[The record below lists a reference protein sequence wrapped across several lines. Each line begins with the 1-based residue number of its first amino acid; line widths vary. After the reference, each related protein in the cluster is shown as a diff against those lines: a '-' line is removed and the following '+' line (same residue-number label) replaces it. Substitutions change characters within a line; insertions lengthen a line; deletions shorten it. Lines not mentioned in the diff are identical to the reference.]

1 MVSRGVFRLSA
12 VWCWRRCNSHLLS
25 IIIVPVLPACA
36 VSLSHRVSVSLQSG
50 SGSFLENEAV
60 IPIFFPIIIVPIL
73 QACTSVSLAEFS
85 VSLQSGSC
93 SFMEMLL
100 LLLFL
105 PVSLPGVHE
114 TTNSESSSSG
124 LYSLSRSF
132 PSLYYM
138 VIVHS
143 RRGCNHLPISFP
155 GVHETTLKRRVS
167 SFFRPVVLWPQCLSR
182 SFPSF

>member
-1 MVSRGVFRLSA
+1 
-12 VWCWRRCNSHLLS
+12 
-25 IIIVPVLPACA
+25 
-36 VSLSHRVSVSLQSG
+36 
-50 SGSFLENEAV
+50 
-60 IPIFFPIIIVPIL
+60 
-73 QACTSVSLAEFS
+73 
-85 VSLQSGSC
+85 
-93 SFMEMLL
+93 MEMLL

-114 TTNSESSSSG
+114 TTKSESSSSG

-132 PSLYYM
+132 PSLYYL

-182 SFPSF
+182 GVFLLSDGWLLFIHGEAVVPTFLPISFPGVVHDEPAKKRVKFFRPVVSCGVFLSVCCMRVVVHSRSSGCSHLLSKHAPPPPPNTHTHLSLIHI